1 MDRADGAGWVFEEP
15 DGANKEEEG
24 GGEAAWQKA
33 AWQGLG
39 LGKDYVKGLAGQD
52 WVMAHMNVICF
63 FAGKCSRRR
72 MSNH

>member
-1 MDRADGAGWVFEEP
+1 MDRPDGAGWVFEEP

-39 LGKDYVKGLAGQD
+39 LGKD
-52 WVMAHMNVICF
+52 
-63 FAGKCSRRR
+63 
-72 MSNH
+72 